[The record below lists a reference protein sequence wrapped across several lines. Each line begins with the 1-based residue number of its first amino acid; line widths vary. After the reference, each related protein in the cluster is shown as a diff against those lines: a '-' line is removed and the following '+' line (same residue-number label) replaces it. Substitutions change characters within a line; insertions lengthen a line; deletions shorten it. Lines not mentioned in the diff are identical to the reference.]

1 MKEKVQRFIDN
12 IGGNFVEISYRD
24 ALYQCM
30 DLAYAWVFVLDIPKS
45 TIQQSHA
52 YKVWDQPRAITRE
65 YFDLLENTPSFV
77 PTAGD
82 VAVFRKS
89 INGTAGHIAIVADN
103 NSDVNGMNVFEQNF
117 PLGANPRIRR
127 TNYNH
132 VAGFLRPK
140 TQVVPQPE
148 PIIED
153 DTVIPQIID
162 DNGNAMQVH
171 AIRSTINDTKRD
183 LKSCQ
188 DSTQARINE
197 EVEKERAKQLADC
210 NNRVETAKNEVKTQ
224 YEGKLAEHKTEC
236 QEEIKNLKLEL
247 EKMVRKKAK
256 DLPAST
262 LFVFAIKN
270 LLKFKKGG
278 E

>member
-1 MKEKVQRFIDN
+1 MQNRVKRFIDN
-12 IGGNFVEISYRD
+12 VGGNFVEVSYRD

-30 DLAYAWVFVLDIPKS
+30 DLAYLFIFTLDIPKS

-52 YKVWDQPRAITRE
+52 YKVWDSPRTITRE
-65 YFDLLENTPSFV
+65 YFDLLENTESFV
-77 PTAGD
+77 PIAGD
-82 VAVFRKS
+82 IVVFKKS

-103 NSDVNGMNVFEQNF
+103 NSDVNGMNIFEQNL

-127 TNYNH
+127 ANYNH

-140 TQVVPQPE
+140 IKVVPQPE

-188 DSTQARINE
+188 DNTQARINE

-210 NNRVETAKNEVKTQ
+210 GERVETAKDEVKTE
-224 YEGKLAEHKTEC
+224 YEGKLANQKADCEK
-236 QEEIKNLKLEL
+236 QIKDLKLEIEAL
-247 EKMVRKKAK
+247 VWKKAK
-256 DLPAST
+256 DLPATT
-262 LFVFAIKN
+262 LFGLA
-270 LLKFKKGG
+270 LKKLFHFGK
-278 E
+278 